1 MGLGLGLVGLGLVD
15 LQNSG
20 LQSPE
25 QVEEGYQEES
35 ADPGSSGLHLIEQGL
50 ASH

>member
-1 MGLGLGLVGLGLVD
+1 MD
-15 LQNSG
+15 LQNSR

-25 QVEEGYQEES
+25 QAEEGYQEES
-35 ADPGSSGLHLIEQGL
+35 ADPGSFSLSLIEQGL